1 MAYLQLT
8 CNTLDYIEALNVLA
22 LGLRPELRCLTHP
35 LVENLLHSNF
45 TDIALN

>member
-8 CNTLDYIEALNVLA
+8 CNTLNYIETLNVLA
-22 LGLRPELRCLTHP
+22 WGLDQELRCLTQP